1 MQVLNIAIKVG
12 LQLLQRLV
20 RVSSNAQNIFNN
32 GYDSQLL
39 SHTLQCDLGGQVDQN
54 LALIEIG
61 SSQRVNQ
68 VLTSER

>member
-1 MQVLNIAIKVG
+1 MQVLNIAIKLG

-39 SHTLQCDLGGQVDQN
+39 SHTLLCDLGGPVDQN
-54 LALIEIG
+54 LALTEIG